1 MVQRKKN
8 YIGEIIAAL
17 ICISIALWS
26 INTCINSNKINKKG
40 MPYTHY
46 NEYAKYYEY
55 NVFDHS
61 YYDVRTQEVY
71 YQIDTIPVDT
81 IVIKIK

>member
-1 MVQRKKN
+1 MVQPKKT
-8 YIGEIIAAL
+8 YVGEVIAAL

-26 INTCINSNKINKKG
+26 IITCNNSNEINKKG
-40 MPYTHY
+40 IHY

-61 YYDVRTQEVY
+61 YYDVRTQEVS